1 MFLYN
6 NIRKYKYINQFGV
19 KYLAFYGIIDNRDVS
34 PYNLCNVIKDTSC
47 CKINAFKTWCI
58 WIYAAY
64 TVYVLSV

>member
-47 CKINAFKTWCI
+47 CKINAFKT
-58 WIYAAY
+58 
-64 TVYVLSV
+64 